1 MGRLSSQRWWWTVA
15 ILSASIVSGCG
26 HHRATGVP
34 SAPARITL
42 SPGGTISVQLGSAF
56 IFTASAQTSTNRT
69 VATTFTYASTD
80 TSILNVS
87 PTGVACAGTWDATY
101 ATCNPGGIGVVQVTA
116 SALGSTSVPTFV
128 FVHPAIDNIT
138 VTGILANGAPIQE
151 PCLSQGQSMTVEAH
165 AFSQGSDITA
175 SVGPFTWSANNS
187 NVVTLTPI
195 VNLAYDF
202 ATNQATAAA
211 ATPGITQIFA
221 SASNVSSTSFQQP
234 QLLDQNN
241 NPIPVVFDFFETCPI
256 QNITLELGTA
266 ASGQTSF
273 VTSKGTS
280 ETVIATVTDVMGN
293 TSLPNTNGGIVLS
306 KIPLTWSASQP
317 GVIAAGTSCVQSC
330 ALTTPSAGAG
340 AVTAS
345 CSPPTCNV
353 GFPLAP
359 AVLSSDLSSPC
370 AKFMQSQF
378 PTVPNLACQQFI
390 PVPVYSSPPPSPQPP
405 PVPPPPP
412 TTAAISGVVTGA
424 ISTAT
429 VLATSL
435 GCASESPVNCT
446 TSIYSIAT
454 SKATAGVENPMPVSP
469 NSLLFDLA
477 GDKVYVG
484 NDFGAQ
490 LMNPANFGGTTS
502 AFTPLGTVTGKIL
515 AVSPNGSLA
524 AFSDTLHVP
533 NQVYVVNATAGT
545 TNSSIGTA
553 LNIYGASTAAFSP
566 DGLKAFIFGFDSNGN
581 THLYIYSFLQSLQV
595 PPQSP
600 LPAGTTANSIAFST
614 NGAFAYVVEPMLGGV
629 GPAVSV
635 YNTCDNAPITD
646 TTTGKSYIPL
656 AASPIAFKALPDGI
670 HFIALEEGGNIDYIS
685 AKITGIPAAT
695 LTQPATSLCPMTV
708 GHTVQTF
715 NLGQGDIH
723 PINFFV
729 SADGTVLYIVASDRS
744 SILEY
749 SLSTNTVSG
758 ILLAGNATPVSA
770 DISVDGGTIAVA
782 ASDGLL
788 HQISTIAGGSDQAQI
803 PFPNLPNFLNPFCT
817 INPPSGPCTLDFVG
831 VKP

>member
-1 MGRLSSQRWWWTVA
+1 MSRLSSQRWWWAVA
-15 ILSASIVSGCG
+15 FLSASIVSGCG
-26 HHRATGVP
+26 HHRTTGVP
-34 SAPARITL
+34 SSPARITL

-56 IFTASAQTSTNRT
+56 IFTAVAQTSSNRT
-69 VATTFTYASTD
+69 VATAFTYASTD

-87 PTGVACAGTWDATY
+87 PTGVACAGTWDAAY
-101 ATCNPGGIGVVQVTA
+101 ATCTGGGIGVVQVTA
-116 SALGSTSVPTFV
+116 SALGSTSVPTYV
-128 FVHPAIDNIT
+128 FVHPAIDNVT
-138 VTGILANGAPIQE
+138 VTGILANNAPIQE

-165 AFSQGSDITA
+165 AFSQGSDVTA

-195 VNLAYDF
+195 VNLAYNF
-202 ATNQATAAA
+202 ATNQATATA

-221 SASNVSSTSFQQP
+221 NASNVSSTSFQQP

-241 NPIPVVFDFFETCPI
+241 NPAPVFDFFETCPI
-256 QNITLELGTA
+256 QSIMLELGTA
-266 ASGQTSF
+266 GSGQTSF
-273 VTSKGTS
+273 VTSKGST

-293 TSLPNTNGGIVLS
+293 SSLPNTNGGIVLS

-345 CSPPTCNV
+345 CSPPTCNI

-390 PVPVYSSPPPSPQPP
+390 PVPVYSSPPAPS
-405 PVPPPPP
+405 
-412 TTAAISGVVTGA
+412 TTAAISGVITGA
-424 ISTAT
+424 ISPAT

-446 TSIYSIAT
+446 TAIYSIAT
-454 SKATAGVENPMPVSP
+454 SKETAGVENPMPVSP

-477 GDKVYVG
+477 GDKAYLG
-484 NDFGAQ
+484 SDFGAQ
-490 LMNPANFGGTTS
+490 LVNPANLGGTTS

-515 AVSPNGSLA
+515 AVSLNGSLA
-524 AFSDTLHVP
+524 VFSDTLHVP
-533 NQVYVVNATAGT
+533 NQVYVVNTTTGATV
-545 TNSSIGTA
+545 SSGVTA

-581 THLYIYSFLQSLQV
+581 PNLYIYSSLQSLQV

-635 YNTCDNAPITD
+635 YNTCDDTPIID
-646 TTTGKSYIPL
+646 MNTGNGYIPL
-656 AASPIAFKALPDGI
+656 TASPIAFEALPDGI

-685 AKITGIPAAT
+685 AKIAGIPAAT
-695 LTQPATSLCPMTV
+695 LTQPATSLCPMMV
-708 GHTVQTF
+708 GHKVQTF
-715 NLGQGDIH
+715 NLGQGNIH
-723 PINFFV
+723 PVNFFV
-729 SADGTVLYIVASDRS
+729 SADGSVLYIVASDRN

-749 SLSTNTVSG
+749 SLSTNSVSG

-770 DISVDGGTIAVA
+770 DISIDGGTIAVA

-803 PFPNLPNFLNPFCT
+803 PFPDLPNFLNPFCT
-817 INPPSGPCTLDFVG
+817 MNPPSGPCTLDFVG